1 MKRLTLLFILLG
13 CFTLQ
18 AQTKTQAVLND
29 WTLLAQNSA
38 VASNEIDTSGM
49 FSLTLYIQ
57 HAITTSG
64 TAQDDGVFIIES
76 ASSAAAL
83 DEDWSEMFRVPMVT
97 GTPNSEAL
105 TATEP
110 IGETTITIASTT
122 GNYLND
128 GLQWMFILDNTIGDS
143 EMIKV
148 VSAVSNTS
156 ITILDGLTN
165 EHTTADVIYDFAD
178 SRAYYVDVYQKDRIR
193 VTIDNTLDNGGT
205 TVHFRI
211 SYEAVTAN

>member
-18 AQTKTQAVLND
+18 SQTKTQAVLND

-38 VASNEIDTSGM
+38 VASNEINTAGM

-83 DEDWSEMFRVPMVT
+83 DEDWSEMFRVPMLT
-97 GTPNSEAL
+97 GT
-105 TATEP
+105 
-110 IGETTITIASTT
+110 
-122 GNYLND
+122 
-128 GLQWMFILDNTIGDS
+128 
-143 EMIKV
+143 
-148 VSAVSNTS
+148 
-156 ITILDGLTN
+156 TN
-165 EHTTADVIYDFAD
+165 
-178 SRAYYVDVYQKDRIR
+178 
-193 VTIDNTLDNGGT
+193 
-205 TVHFRI
+205 
-211 SYEAVTAN
+211 